1 MKKKAEPK
9 SRPFCLNITVNV
21 FPFCDVHG
29 GTLYNEGK
37 DQQTICNQL
46 LSDAETGKNG
56 AKHFVRGYLSS
67 DRS

>member
-1 MKKKAEPK
+1 MC
-9 SRPFCLNITVNV
+9 SRLAMSMEERC
-21 FPFCDVHG
+21 
-29 GTLYNEGK
+29 YNEGK
-37 DQQTICNQL
+37 DQQTICDQL